1 MKTITNFALRDKYKH
16 LQSVGNKL
24 AEINFLIHWKSFRIN
39 FESIYFN
46 KTASGGRPE
55 DDVIIMF
62 KMLVLQQWH
71 GLSDFEIEK
80 QCIDRISFR

>member
-1 MKTITNFALRDKYKH
+1 MDLIPFNCL
-16 LQSVGNKL
+16 
-24 AEINFLIHWKSFRIN
+24 EIFCVI

-80 QCIDRISFR
+80 QCIDRIFFRKFLGFPSTCQTAPQSDYSE